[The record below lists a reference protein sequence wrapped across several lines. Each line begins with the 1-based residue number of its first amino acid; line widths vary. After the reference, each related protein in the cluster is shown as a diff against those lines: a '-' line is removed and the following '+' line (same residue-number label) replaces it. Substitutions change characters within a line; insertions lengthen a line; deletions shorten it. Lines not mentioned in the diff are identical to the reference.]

1 MHCIKVEH
9 TTYYISLLNNNSI
22 FPNLFEFVTFEIW
35 YHLQF
40 SYIWYLS
47 IYLLHISFHKILKS
61 TTIFL
66 TYQRVPI
73 FRYIIKTHI
82 FPCVII
88 MFSLIPFRNFL
99 GKKNFFCHC
108 IFSTSLTKL
117 FIFWIISNIL
127 LWYQMMMIINK
138 KKRNNLALWTF
149 NQTW

>member
-47 IYLLHISFHKILKS
+47 IYLLHITFHKILKS

-99 GKKNFFCHC
+99 GKKNFFLSLH
-108 IFSTSLTKL
+108 IFYIVDK
-117 FIFWIISNIL
+117 IIYFLNNIKYFTVVSNDDD
-127 LWYQMMMIINK
+127 NK
-138 KKRNNLALWTF
+138 
-149 NQTW
+149 